1 MEEQKNH
8 PDPHDVI
15 ETAKKHIE
23 LGYYQ
28 LKEALIFP
36 GDKTGT
42 VLANDLISAVE
53 QFKNDV
59 IKASQP
65 TDIFKHALSA
75 LDNLD
80 KKNFVIENLLEG
92 LKRNEAPATLLHRF
106 DKLGLL
112 NLGEEYNTIP
122 DAIEEGTGSSL
133 QLIKSGIRKAQILGT
148 SLLSAT
154 VKALPKLAKF
164 EHKVT
169 FGKNGLMPEISF
181 GVGSDVGLT
190 LQDILT
196 AVGDE
201 LWLESLRQ
209 KQKNTERRQS
219 VEKPQETNAQ
229 TETSES
235 TNISAGDEK
244 KGTGKEKSKTSKDE
258 DKGGA
263 Q

>member
-1 MEEQKNH
+1 M
-8 PDPHDVI
+8 
-15 ETAKKHIE
+15 
-23 LGYYQ
+23 
-28 LKEALIFP
+28 
-36 GDKTGT
+36 
-42 VLANDLISAVE
+42 
-53 QFKNDV
+53 
-59 IKASQP
+59 
-65 TDIFKHALSA
+65 
-75 LDNLD
+75 
-80 KKNFVIENLLEG
+80 
-92 LKRNEAPATLLHRF
+92 KRGESPATLLHRF

-112 NLGEEYNTIP
+112 NLGEKYNTIP
-122 DAIEEGTGSSL
+122 DTIEEGTGSSL

-209 KQKNTERRQS
+209 KQKNIQISRT
-219 VEKPQETNAQ
+219 VEKQQESNANN
-229 TETSES
+229 ETSES
-235 TNISAGDEK
+235 TNVSDDNEK
-244 KGTGKEKSKTSKDE
+244 EDTGKGKPKTKNDKNKDR
-258 DKGGA
+258 A
-263 Q
+263 T